1 MKKFTKADFRNG
13 FYVQLRDGDCYV
25 YINNHLINEKFSIN
39 LDGYDD
45 NLFSLGSNRG
55 LDIIKVVRGDNIYS
69 IDNMGLD
76 YNDVVFKRKDEAL
89 FYLSNE
95 ELHKRLWRDIAE
107 GRIKDKKEWFHIHNE
122 IIEPKNLCF
131 ACQEAL
137 ERFAEDFWTGDG
149 NICGSC
155 PIKKENDEKCCGGL
169 YGKYVDALLLGLEG
183 EKKELAKKIAELE
196 WR

>member
-13 FYVQLRDGDCYV
+13 FYVKLRDGDCYV
-25 YINNHLINEKFSIN
+25 YINNHLINEKFSIS

-131 ACQEAL
+131 ACQEAINRRD
-137 ERFAEDFWTGDG
+137 EEDF
-149 NICGSC
+149 NEYSCKYC
-155 PIKKENDEKCCGGL
+155 PITKNDESCCGGL
-169 YGKYVDALLLGLEG
+169 YIEWRN
-183 EKKELAKKIAELE
+183 EKNEDEKRKIAKEIAELE

>member
-1 MKKFTKADFRNG
+1 MEKFTKTDFRNG
-13 FYVQLRDGDCYV
+13 FYVQLRNGNCYI
-25 YINNHLINEKFSIN
+25 YINNHLVNEKFSIS

-55 LDIIKVVRGDNIYS
+55 LDIIKVVRGDNVYS
-69 IDNMGLD
+69 IDGIGLN

-107 GRIKDKKEWFHIHNE
+107 GRIKDKKEWFDIHNE

-131 ACQEAL
+131 ACQEAINRRD
-137 ERFAEDFWTGDG
+137 EK
-149 NICGSC
+149 GSDEYSCKYC
-155 PIKKENDEKCCGGL
+155 PITEIDESCCGGL
-169 YGKYVDALLLGLEG
+169 YVEWRN
-183 EKKELAKKIAELE
+183 EKNEDKKRKIAKEIAELE